1 MVVNFGLKQKSGFMG
16 SVLLLAASAA
26 QAQQPTPPPVTP
38 GAVQDS
44 LKPRIVDLSP
54 QLSPKLEDTRPEL
67 QSLAPIPAEKL
78 SSQTLEVSRFE
89 FEGNSTFSSTVLAAE
104 LKSYLDRPLKLSQLY
119 EAADHIGAFYRRAGY
134 TLASATI
141 PAQRVNQGSVRLL
154 VIEGRIGA
162 VRYEG
167 LKHYSSATLNGYL
180 PNTAGELYRADQFEP
195 KLRQIDGLP
204 GLDVRA
210 RLQPG
215 AAYGTSDVLI
225 MAREDWLQGSVFVD
239 NGGTKNIGEFRT
251 GAQLAINN
259 PLGIAD
265 QLSLVGLVSEAALLK
280 YGAATYS
287 LPVGHGGS
295 RFSLTYGYAKFD
307 VSGPFSGLGGS
318 NRNVRGEY
326 SLPLINTR
334 LQKASVSAAVTDV
347 KANTDFSGVTFN
359 RSKVT
364 LAELAGQVSQTH
376 SNRAITQAALV
387 LSSNFQKYDGI
398 ADDSSVPLKVDLDLQ
413 HLLPLANAFQL
424 LLRGQFVYG
433 TAPLPDTQKFSLG
446 GPATIRSYAN
456 SDARGDWG
464 YLGQVVLRRNFAVQ
478 SVLLTPRLF
487 YDYGEVRQHRADRF
501 AAGAQPQ
508 DIRLAGYGIGTD
520 ATYRHFSLKLD
531 YALPTTN
538 APSGDG
544 KDDGRFYGTFAY
556 LF

>member
-1 MVVNFGLKQKSGFMG
+1 MAVDFGLRQKSGFMG
-16 SVLLLAASAA
+16 ALLLSATSAA
-26 QAQQPTPPPVTP
+26 HAQAAAPITP

-44 LKPRIVDLSP
+44 IKPRIVDLSAGL
-54 QLSPKLEDTRPEL
+54 LSKPDDSRPEL
-67 QSLAPIPAEKL
+67 QSLAPIPPEKL
-78 SSQTLEVSRFE
+78 STQTLAVSRFE
-89 FEGNSTFSSTVLAAE
+89 FEGNSAFSTEVLAAE
-104 LKSYLDRPLKLSQLY
+104 LKDYLDRPLTLAQLY

-141 PAQRVNQGSVRLL
+141 PAQRVNQGSVKLL
-154 VIEGRIGA
+154 VIEGRIGT

-167 LKHYSSATLNGYL
+167 LKRYSPATLNGYL
-180 PNTAGELYRADQFEP
+180 PNTMGALYRADQFEP
-195 KLRQIDGLP
+195 KLRQVDALP

-239 NGGTKNIGEFRT
+239 NGGTKNIGEFRS

-265 QLSLVGLVSEAALLK
+265 QLSLVGLVSEASLLK
-280 YGAATYS
+280 YGSATYS

-295 RFSLTYGYAKFD
+295 RFSLTYGYAQFD
-307 VSGPFSGLGGS
+307 VSGAFSGLGGS
-318 NRNVRGEY
+318 NRNLRGEY
-326 SLPLINTR
+326 SLPLIDTR
-334 LQKASVSAAVTDV
+334 LQKVSVSAAVTDV
-347 KANTDFSGVTFN
+347 KADTDFSGVTFN

-376 SNRAITQAALV
+376 SNRAITQASLA

-398 ADDSSVPLKVDLDLQ
+398 ADDSSVPLKADLNLQ
-413 HLLPLANAFQL
+413 HLMPLANAFQL

-433 TAPLPDTQKFSLG
+433 SDPLPDTQKFSLG

-464 YLGQVVLRRNFAVQ
+464 YLGQIVLSRNFAVQ
-478 SVLLTPRLF
+478 SLLLTPRLF

-501 AAGAQPQ
+501 APGAQPQ
-508 DIRLAGYGIGTD
+508 DVRLGGYGIGTD

-538 APSGDG
+538 ALSGDG